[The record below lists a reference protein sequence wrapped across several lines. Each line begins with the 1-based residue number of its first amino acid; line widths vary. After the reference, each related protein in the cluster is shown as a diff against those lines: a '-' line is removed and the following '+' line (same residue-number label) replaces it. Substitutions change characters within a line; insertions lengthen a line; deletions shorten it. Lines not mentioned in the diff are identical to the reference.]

1 MSCESATSML
11 CRPTGP
17 FCRSTS
23 GMLKPLSLHHIF
35 FESCFVRAMV
45 WGRSWLSA
53 FSRSGV
59 PVSAQTEGGTL
70 WF

>member
-1 MSCESATSML
+1 ML

-23 GMLKPLSLHHIF
+23 FGMLKPLQLHYIF

-59 PVSAQTEGGTL
+59 PVSARTEGGTL